1 MSDVMLH
8 GVLNMPPNIW
18 GNSPIDVKQR
28 HSRYV
33 EASKRIEAQEEQ
45 CDMLADALKEIY
57 NLSAFDWDTM
67 PDEARKRYR
76 EVVSEIA
83 DKALATV
90 KQTSL

>member
-1 MSDVMLH
+1 
-8 GVLNMPPNIW
+8 
-18 GNSPIDVKQR
+18 
-28 HSRYV
+28 
-33 EASKRIEAQEEQ
+33 
-45 CDMLADALKEIY
+45 MLADALKEIY
-57 NLSAFDWDTM
+57 NVSAFDWDTM